1 MYGLRVWWLRIKDAA
16 CGWMAH
22 MLPRRVVFAVLL
34 RVIGHSMELDRHRGM
49 SKITATALINE
60 WREVVN
66 GEERER
72 R

>member
-1 MYGLRVWWLRIKDAA
+1 MDVLRIKNAVA
-16 CGWMAH
+16 GWLAH
-22 MLPRRVVFAVLL
+22 MLPRRVVFACLL

-49 SKITATALINE
+49 SKVTAMALINE

>member
-1 MYGLRVWWLRIKDAA
+1 MWGNI
-16 CGWMAH
+16 CGWIAH
-22 MLPRRVVFAVLL
+22 LLPRRVVFAALL
-34 RVIGHSMELDRHRGM
+34 RVIGHSMELDRHRGL
-49 SKITATALINE
+49 SGITANDLICE